1 MHLFFLC
8 ILCNILYNKLVNVFQ
23 TSVRYGS
30 KWIEPEVRVCESSEL
45 LTLVRSTGKTWG
57 MSDIWHTCAWDCMCA
72 SDGEKGKGKGK
83 EERHSKHK
91 LQNYAPNLWTLTLSS
106 DKLPALTCRHLAS
119 VCYWST
125 FLAWY
130 RSEVTS
136 WGNSSEV
143 KSTCWTS
150 TTPYVCSSALHV
162 CGGGWGKQREGFCFV
177 SSCCL
182 RMPSM

>member
-23 TSVRYGS
+23 RSVRYGS

-57 MSDIWHTCAWDCMCA
+57 VSDIWHTCAWDCMCA
-72 SDGEKGKGKGK
+72 SDGERGKEKGK

-119 VCYWST
+119 VWYWST

-130 RSEVTS
+130 QSEVTS

-143 KSTCWTS
+143 RVLAGQARHPMFAPLHCM
-150 TTPYVCSSALHV
+150 YVV
-162 CGGGWGKQREGFCFV
+162 GVGGKQREHI
-177 SSCCL
+177 SAS
-182 RMPSM
+182 